1 MTAASDVVEWWKKH
15 FEEPFNPEDMTS
27 LLGTV
32 PGISGVLEY
41 SVDRVILVARNLH
54 SGKAKVMDDIIL
66 EVFKTLAKAGVV

>member
-1 MTAASDVVEWWKKH
+1 
-15 FEEPFNPEDMTS
+15 MTS

-32 PGISGVLEY
+32 PDISGVLEY